1 MGSERTRL
9 RDLDQGEAA
18 SVKHT
23 LWCCVIMMR
32 LSLFRS
38 VNDPREYGFTAD
50 AAGNNLPQEY
60 APWEHFDDAALAVD
74 GILAP
79 LTSSEHL
86 AQVVERDGFYIMRIA
101 AIADDT
107 KTYIFASETHTAVSG
122 FTSDPAGNTLPAD
135 YAPWRPVS
143 GRRAKPIARK
153 TDAIAEVVKRD
164 GFFLLS
170 GKTTRNR

>member
-1 MGSERTRL
+1 
-9 RDLDQGEAA
+9 
-18 SVKHT
+18 
-23 LWCCVIMMR
+23 MR

-50 AAGNNLPQEY
+50 TAGNNLPADY
-60 APWEHFDDAALAVD
+60 APWERFDDAALAVD

-79 LTSSEHL
+79 LISSEHV
-86 AQVVERDGFYIMRIA
+86 AQVVQRDGFYIMLIA
-101 AIADDT
+101 AVADDT
-107 KTYIFASETHTAVSG
+107 KPYIFASETHTAVSG
-122 FTSDPAGNTLPAD
+122 FTSDPAGNNLPAD

-153 TDAIAEVVKRD
+153 TDAIAELVKRD